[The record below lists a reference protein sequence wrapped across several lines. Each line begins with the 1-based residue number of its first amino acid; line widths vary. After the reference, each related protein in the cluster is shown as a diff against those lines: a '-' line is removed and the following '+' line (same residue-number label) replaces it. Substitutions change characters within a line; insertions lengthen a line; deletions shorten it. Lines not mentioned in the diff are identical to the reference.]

1 MVVFRGSKVVSDPND
16 LRDKAREA
24 KGGMTEERKGQI
36 ALAILTAQF
45 QRGGVSPR
53 RAKEMIE
60 KDFVGLNV
68 PRAELVEFLEG
79 LVRQNLDQ
87 TFADLKNPPTSAQ

>member
-1 MVVFRGSKVVSDPND
+1 MGLFGTGPAPDLNA
-16 LRDKAREA
+16 LRDKAREL

-36 ALAILTAQF
+36 ALAILTAEF

-53 RAKEMIE
+53 RAKEMVE